1 MDSTRSVPP
10 FRRRRFIAA
19 VVAVVVLGSA
29 GYSTAALT
37 QPMPTA
43 TATLTVPV
51 IETGAAAQI
60 AWPSVGRGALGA
72 VGFDGVLSSS
82 GGEDPFPIASLA
94 KMITSLVVLE
104 HKPIVAGE
112 NGPDIHITDD
122 DVQWLDDTIAE
133 NGSWA
138 PVVSGS
144 VFTQRQ
150 VLEVMMLPSAN
161 NYSKTLAIW
170 AFGSVGAF
178 LDATRTWLADHGLTG
193 TTLTNTS
200 GLGASNVSTTRDL
213 VEIGKLALA
222 NPVLAGVVSEKTAIL
237 PNIGEIENLN
247 SLLGTAGIT
256 GMKTGTD
263 YDSGSCILFSAEVPV
278 GATIITVVGAIL
290 GADTWRERNAA
301 LLDVLSSVPP
311 AFERVQLVTAGD
323 RVGAYSPE
331 WINGAMNSSDVVA
344 GTDASALVWKGTTV
358 TATATA
364 LSLEDGSTGSTVGS
378 LEFTLSAASQDQG
391 TSIRVPL
398 TLAADITPAT
408 AWHRLTNPAL

>member
-1 MDSTRSVPP
+1 M
-10 FRRRRFIAA
+10 
-19 VVAVVVLGSA
+19 
-29 GYSTAALT
+29 
-37 QPMPTA
+37 
-43 TATLTVPV
+43 
-51 IETGAAAQI
+51 
-60 AWPSVGRGALGA
+60 
-72 VGFDGVLSSS
+72 
-82 GGEDPFPIASLA
+82 
-94 KMITSLVVLE
+94 
-104 HKPIVAGE
+104 
-112 NGPDIHITDD
+112 
-122 DVQWLDDTIAE
+122 
-133 NGSWA
+133 
-138 PVVSGS
+138 
-144 VFTQRQ
+144 
-150 VLEVMMLPSAN
+150 
-161 NYSKTLAIW
+161 
-170 AFGSVGAF
+170 
-178 LDATRTWLADHGLTG
+178 
-193 TTLTNTS
+193 
-200 GLGASNVSTTRDL
+200 STTRDL

-364 LSLEDGSTGSTVGS
+364 LSLKDGSTGSTVGS